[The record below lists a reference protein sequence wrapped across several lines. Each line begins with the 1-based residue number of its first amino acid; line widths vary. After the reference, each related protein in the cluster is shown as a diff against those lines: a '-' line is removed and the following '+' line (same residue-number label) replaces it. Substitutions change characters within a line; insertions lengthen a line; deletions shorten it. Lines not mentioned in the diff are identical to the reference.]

1 VTLSVSHPEKT
12 NLRKEI
18 RMVEECELLDKCGF
32 FKKYQT
38 TKDLACKGFM
48 RQYCRGPKMNECI
61 RKEYRQ
67 KHGTPP
73 SDDMMP
79 SGQMFVMSSEGETN
93 Q

>member
-1 VTLSVSHPEKT
+1 MSD
-12 NLRKEI
+12 
-18 RMVEECELLDKCGF
+18 CEHIAICGF

-48 RQYCRGPKMNECI
+48 QNYCQGSKQGECR
-61 RKEYRQ
+61 RKEY
-67 KHGTPP
+67 KKAHGTPP

-79 SGQMFVMSSEGETN
+79 SGQMIG